1 MMWVHFFPSHKNL
14 LVLVSGGKVVLLSDL
29 LVIIKT
35 MFFSPF
41 FHIQMMSLVILESET
56 QSIAVFF

>member
-35 MFFSPF
+35 IRDNSVFFAFFSY
-41 FHIQMMSLVILESET
+41 SNDVISYT
-56 QSIAVFF
+56 